1 MQNYNTNM
9 PLKIISSTKI
19 TLFFSFFLN
28 HFFKTPKSK
37 NVDDDEIS
45 STHFEFREFRI
56 LGRKPDLED
65 RVLVFD
71 VEKSL
76 LRSSSLFPYF
86 MLVAFEAG
94 SPIRSLVLLL
104 LYPFI
109 YLFSEGFAVKA
120 MVMVCFLGLKSE
132 RFTEGKAVLPKF
144 FLEDVGAE
152 SFEVFRRAK
161 KKVAVS
167 NLPLV
172 MVESFLKDYLD
183 IDLVV
188 GRDLKVFHGYF
199 LGLLEERRE
208 ILLDDGITSDAIGVS
223 SSKEPLRHRLLS
235 SCKVKTLIE
244 FISIY
249 FQITQSLD
257 VFYNGEKL
265 CLLIYC
271 RRYI

>member
-1 MQNYNTNM
+1 MA
-9 PLKIISSTKI
+9 LKITF
-19 TLFFSFFLN
+19 FFSFFLN
-28 HFFKTPKSK
+28 HFFKNPKSK
-37 NVDDDEIS
+37 NIHKDEAS
-45 STHFEFREFRI
+45 SKHNFEFREFRS
-56 LGRKPDLED
+56 LSREPHLED
-65 RVLVFD
+65 RVVVFH

-94 SPIRSLVLLL
+94 SPIRSFVLLL
-104 LYPFI
+104 LYPLI
-109 YLFSEGFAVKA
+109 SLFSEDFACKA

-132 RFTEGKAVLPKF
+132 RFTVGKAVLPKF

-152 SFEVFRRAK
+152 SFEVFQRAK

-183 IDLVV
+183 VDLVV

-199 LGLLEERRE
+199 LGFMEERRE
-208 ILLDDGITSDAIGVS
+208 ILLDDDGIFSNTIGVCS
-223 SSKEPLRHRLLS
+223 SNEPLHRLLL

-244 FISIY
+244 FIDTFSKY
-249 FQITQSLD
+249 SKFVCSLQ
-257 VFYNGEKL
+257 
-265 CLLIYC
+265 
-271 RRYI
+271 